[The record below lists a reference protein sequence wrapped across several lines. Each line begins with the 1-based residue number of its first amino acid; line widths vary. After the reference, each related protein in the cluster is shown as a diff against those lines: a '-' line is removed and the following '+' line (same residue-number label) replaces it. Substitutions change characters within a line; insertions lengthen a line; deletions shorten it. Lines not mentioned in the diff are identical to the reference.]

1 MRISDWSS
9 DVCSSDLTDACSL
22 ALYYASETRAA
33 NCKALGIDTPFETPR
48 IGPVVVTGGNPD
60 LKPETSNSLTLG
72 AILQPSFVP
81 GLDVTVDY
89 WDLDIKIVI
98 TQFSYATLIRRC
110 VDAPTID
117 KDRKSTRLNS
127 SHHCT
132 SRLP

>member
-9 DVCSSDLTDACSL
+9 DVCSSDL
-22 ALYYASETRAA
+22 SETRAA

-72 AILQPSFVP
+72 VILQPSFVP

-89 WDLDIKIVI
+89 WDIDIKNVI
-98 TQFSYATLIRRC
+98 TQFSYATLIRLC
-110 VDAPTID
+110 VAPPTIATPTFT
-117 KDRKSTRLNS
+117 RVPLHPAPGSATRVQSTPPN
-127 SHHCT
+127 
-132 SRLP
+132 